1 MFGIRLV
8 ENFFI
13 SKKTE
18 NLYPYLKELGNE
30 TLDKDIKISII
41 KNTGALILNKMAI
54 IINSTSANIIISKYI
69 GLTIVGLYSN
79 YMLIVNAIDAFCTQ
93 IFKGLVASIG
103 NMLIGDSKENKLR
116 NFAFTFFISAWIACF
131 IINFMFIGL
140 SDFIFLWLGSKFVM
154 DKHIIFCILVIFYIN
169 YMQNVVRTFK
179 ESAGLYWHERY
190 RPIVES
196 FFNIFLSI
204 CLIKDYGIIGV
215 LIGGIISRLLTSF
228 WFEPYILFKYTLPL
242 NLKSYFKN
250 YLRYTFIILI
260 VVLINKLIFDYWTV
274 DTTIVFLFFKLLI
287 VFIIANI
294 VWFLIFKNTKEM
306 NYLKSFLKVKFLS

>member
-1 MFGIRLV
+1 
-8 ENFFI
+8 
-13 SKKTE
+13 
-18 NLYPYLKELGNE
+18 
-30 TLDKDIKISII
+30 
-41 KNTGALILNKMAI
+41 
-54 IINSTSANIIISKYI
+54 
-69 GLTIVGLYSN
+69 
-79 YMLIVNAIDAFCTQ
+79 
-93 IFKGLVASIG
+93 
-103 NMLIGDSKENKLR
+103 
-116 NFAFTFFISAWIACF
+116 
-131 IINFMFIGL
+131 MFIGL

-274 DTTIVFLFFKLLI
+274 DTIIVFLFFKLLI

-306 NYLKSFLKVKFLS
+306 NYLKSFLKAKFLS